1 MILINKSQKRKIQD
15 VDTKYLMLI
24 IQLKKNNRIIIK
36 NNLSEVSDLV
46 KINISDFVK
55 EADSDLKISK
65 DLVTRYELLQLLLIM
80 SMQII

>member
-1 MILINKSQKRKIQD
+1 
-15 VDTKYLMLI
+15 MLI
-24 IQLKKNNRIIIK
+24 IQLKNNNRIIIK
-36 NNLSEVSDLV
+36 NNLSEVSDLA

>member
-1 MILINKSQKRKIQD
+1 
-15 VDTKYLMLI
+15 MLI

-36 NNLSEVSDLV
+36 NNLSEVSDLA

>member
-36 NNLSEVSDLV
+36 NNLSEVSDLA